1 MKWISEGPH
10 CVIQIIMKA
19 FAEWRESMA
28 ALEWLWTWWVIPGT
42 DVFFSKCLQTWGI
55 SYLIPV
61 LMDNIEHV
69 AAGLVK
75 TLKMSFYCWTTH
87 THFICPQQVGCWLRE
102 DPKLAISVC
111 WLFLIFIRS
120 TYLFIL
126 KKKKK
131 ISWKIGA
138 NPLLS
143 CFQPL
148 LRFNALVSW
157 CISPD
162 FTGWNSRI
170 GGEWNDCRLHVY

>member
-87 THFICPQQVGCWLRE
+87 TLHLSPAGQLLAPWGPKACHLCMLVVPHFHKI
-102 DPKLAISVC
+102 
-111 WLFLIFIRS
+111 
-120 TYLFIL
+120 YLPVYFE
-126 KKKKK
+126 KKNK

-170 GGEWNDCRLHVY
+170 GGEWNDCRVHVY